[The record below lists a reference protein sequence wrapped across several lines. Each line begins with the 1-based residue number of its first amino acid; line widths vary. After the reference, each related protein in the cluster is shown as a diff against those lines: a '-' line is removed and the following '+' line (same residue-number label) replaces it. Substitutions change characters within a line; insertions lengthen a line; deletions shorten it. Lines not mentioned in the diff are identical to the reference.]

1 MKNVSFPESRSRFRE
16 VIRAIFILLIVFS
29 WVWSRTANAGA
40 WEYQAPF
47 TMATTAGT
55 NGITAATGTGPGM
68 QLFRENAT
76 YNITPYYPPAQPQQS
91 TNWLPFAMVGLALA
105 PMLFSDN
112 PANHG
117 ATTGTKAVK
126 VASGY
131 QLAKDAP
138 SGQTVRRGPAAIP
151 LRTRYQQAQPQLNSS
166 GAR

>member
-1 MKNVSFPESRSRFRE
+1 MTHVSFPESSFGFRE
-16 VIRAIFILLIVFS
+16 VIRGVVVLALTVG
-29 WVWSRTANAGA
+29 TAASPSAMAGA

-47 TMATTAGT
+47 SMASTAGT

-68 QLFRENAT
+68 QLFRENQT
-76 YNITPYYPPAQPQQS
+76 YSITPYYPPAQPQQS

-105 PMLFSDN
+105 PMLFSDS

-117 ATTGTKAVK
+117 VATAPKTAKATG
-126 VASGY
+126 GY

-138 SGQTVRRGPAAIP
+138 TGQTVRRGPAAIP
-151 LRTRYQQAQPQLNSS
+151 LRTRYQQAQPQQNSA